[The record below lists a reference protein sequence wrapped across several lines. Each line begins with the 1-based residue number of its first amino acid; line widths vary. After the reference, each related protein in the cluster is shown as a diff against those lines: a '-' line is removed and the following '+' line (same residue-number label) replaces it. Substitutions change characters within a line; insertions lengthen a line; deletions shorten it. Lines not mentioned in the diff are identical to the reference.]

1 MNLLNF
7 STKIEILEKISSLEK
22 NDKVA
27 ADTKKSELE
36 KANTAL
42 EALKTKQK
50 SAQTALDDA
59 KKASETAVS
68 DEKTKCDT
76 NTLSDDAKA
85 YSKAIAALEMQ
96 QVNANSNAKATTAT
110 DATTKKN
117 ADGSTT
123 VTCGSGMT
131 LIQDSNKCCPANQP
145 YYRSGKSG
153 VLGCYSTATDTA
165 SSTSSTSSSKKD
177 DKDNFSNLIGMMAM
191 MGGFGMNSQDKG
203 NTTVEPSSKTEDTDK
218 QGKAQNFGDMFL
230 KIREQYGA
238 ERKVLQFKNVTAT
251 ISPQH
256 ENQVEHNVNVPFGN
270 TGTTISNVYNLNASG
285 DAPLTLTVKA
295 TGANIDISDGKT
307 TKNVEIPTE
316 KLTVIVHYYVKADKT
331 GTRFVQKTATGKLG
345 EPIVLLT
352 NDGTDGGKEYLGGE
366 MSTPMPIRFEIIS
379 NVEISNGKN
388 KGSTKHTYM
397 SLINKDAG
405 KVLLG
410 YKYKSGDISISG
422 ESESESKTTATE
434 IIANNGTD
442 DDLNKA
448 IDELNGS
455 TAKVEGMIDGAEWDD
470 TANVCK
476 IKVSDGSGATNFF
489 EADEANNI
497 GKDTCKNIGSSMN
510 GKTAVFSAKFDAG
523 KDANGSTVGRYVMS
537 GNINLMDENRQ
548 IIGVNQ
554 IYDDADA
561 TARMGKLAYQATAV
575 HADSGA
581 TYPLYRRTNGKWYNQ
596 DFTEVDPEAWKA
608 ETGIDL
614 NDMTLGKDG
623 RVYTKDGKDLTGNGF
638 QDTNIKDMKAKAYEH
653 ESRDYMPEG
662 SAVSRIMGFFDTNKK
677 EGESQKAVE
686 TTSSKSNDAT
696 ETLQEKA
703 AKITKYASQ
712 SATDS
717 TTSTKAKVADSQ
729 KKSTV
734 DKVKDFAN
742 HAVNSVTSYASKFG
756 IDIKKF
762 TKTGDMSTI
771 TGQNMAKRAQGA

>member
-1 MNLLNF
+1 MP
-7 STKIEILEKISSLEK
+7 KP
-22 NDKVA
+22 
-27 ADTKKSELE
+27 
-36 KANTAL
+36 AL
-42 EALKTKQK
+42 EALKTKQTA
-50 SAQTALDDA
+50 AQTALEDA

-110 DATTKKN
+110 DATTTKN

-123 VTCGSGMT
+123 ATCGSGMT

-145 YYRSGKSG
+145 YYRSGKNG

-165 SSTSSTSSSKKD
+165 STSSTSSSKKD
-177 DKDNFSNLIGMMAM
+177 DKDNFSNLLGMMAM
-191 MGGFGMNSQDKG
+191 MGGGFGMNSQDKE
-203 NTTVEPSSKTEDTDK
+203 NTNAEPKSQEKDDIKDQT
-218 QGKAQNFGDMFL
+218 KAQNFGDMFL
-230 KIREQYGA
+230 NIRKQYGA

-251 ISPQH
+251 VSPQH

-295 TGANIDISDGKT
+295 TGANIALSDGKT

-316 KLTVIVHYYVKADKT
+316 NLTVIVHYFVKADKT

-345 EPIVLLT
+345 EPITLLT
-352 NDGTDGGKEYLGGE
+352 NDGNGGSTEYLGGE
-366 MSTPMPIRFEIIS
+366 MSTPMPIRFEIIGT
-379 NVEISNGKN
+379 VAISNGKN

-422 ESESESKTTATE
+422 ESESESKTTQTE
-434 IIANNGTD
+434 ITVNNGTD

-554 IYDDADA
+554 IYDDVDA
-561 TARMGKLAYQATAV
+561 SARMGKLAYQATAV

-581 TYPLYRRTNGKWYNQ
+581 TYPLYQKANGKWYNQ

-623 RVYTKDGKDLTGNGF
+623 RVYTKDGKDITGNGF

-653 ESRDYMPEG
+653 ESREYMPEG

-677 EGESQKAVE
+677 ASDEAETNKKAAE
-686 TTSSKSNDAT
+686 AASAASNTPTDRQTTSSSSANAVR
-696 ETLQEKA
+696 
-703 AKITKYASQ
+703 ASE
-712 SATDS
+712 APTPRPK
-717 TTSTKAKVADSQ
+717 TKVAEEAETPVNNIVNNAVQDINYTSAGIRFAERVVETGERGTSIYERAMNLLKSL
-729 KKSTV
+729 KKV
-734 DKVKDFAN
+734 E
-742 HAVNSVTSYASKFG
+742 
-756 IDIKKF
+756 I
-762 TKTGDMSTI
+762 
-771 TGQNMAKRAQGA
+771 